1 MANEF
6 KDLKG
11 KPLSPLPYEPKPTP
25 DHLEEVE
32 KPKKP
37 GTTSYKISDYW
48 NMLLAVFSD
57 YALSKLDA
65 NHKSPLLIIRTILM
79 IVGGLIV
86 AFILT
91 LWIKG

>member
-57 YALSKLDA
+57 YALGKLDSTHVA
-65 NHKSPLLIIRTILM
+65 IITSLKTILLV
-79 IVGGLIV
+79 IGFVV
-86 AFILT
+86 ILFLFLRLVT
-91 LWIKG
+91 